1 MLNIRRKILVTRWVK
16 DDNDLISMITYGK
29 VNPVKLIKQGYHIES
44 QSIIEYKLTEEQF
57 AEAAI
62 YISGKEN

>member
-1 MLNIRRKILVTRWVK
+1 MLNIKRKILVTCWVK
-16 DDNDLISMITYGK
+16 DDDCLAFKYTYGK
-29 VNPVKLIKQGYHIES
+29 VNPVKMIKQGYHIDS
-44 QSIIEYKLTEEQF
+44 QQIVEYKLTEEQF